1 MALLLLLLA
10 IEART
15 AVGVRRSPGVWLLE
29 LFGTSSLAAYFW
41 HEMLIYYEVRGVSL
55 VRVAGGRCGW
65 AGFAGWVAVLIAA
78 TALLTWVTDK
88 VYRRIDRRGAPR
100 RVPAVNPVSA

>member
-1 MALLLLLLA
+1 
-10 IEART
+10 
-15 AVGVRRSPGVWLLE
+15 
-29 LFGTSSLAAYFW
+29 
-41 HEMLIYYEVRGVSL
+41 
-55 VRVAGGRCGW
+55 
-65 AGFAGWVAVLIAA
+65 VAVLIAA